1 MLSNIVRSHPEMLS
15 ISEFFT
21 FHSIALFSRWRM
33 TGDRMWKILTRQP
46 QLVRYLVREDY
57 EELLYPFDDPESRF
71 TRKNVPPILCATLPH
86 LTDDYE
92 KLFDEMEP
100 IVRSF
105 PRQSPANHCRSLF
118 EWLCD
123 RYGRKVWVERS
134 GGSIMYASRLMY
146 RFPEAKVVNMYRD
159 GRDAAV
165 SMFQHHAFRGIAV
178 YVLALQAR
186 KCDPLKAEA
195 KHSEF
200 WDSMALRLQPLK
212 YLSRFPIPM
221 SGDRLNVSHFGAL
234 WNQMVETSQNFLQRF
249 PAERILNVRFEDL
262 QQNPKRE
269 IARIVQFISPDL
281 ENENW
286 LREASTIP
294 RPTRSKFERL
304 EPEEQAA
311 LTAVCRPGLE
321 RLGYS
326 V

>member
-1 MLSNIVRSHPEMLS
+1 MLSNIIRSHPEMLS

-33 TGDRMWKILTRQP
+33 TGDGMWKILIRQP

-123 RYGRKVWVERS
+123 RYDRKVWVERS
-134 GGSIMYASRLMY
+134 GGSIMYVSRLMY

-159 GRDAAV
+159 GRDTAV

-178 YVLALQAR
+178 YILALQKR
-186 KCDPLKAEA
+186 RCDPLNAEA

-221 SGDRLNVSHFGAL
+221 SGDRLKVSHFGAL

-249 PAERILNVRFEDL
+249 PAERILDVRFEDL
-262 QQNPKRE
+262 QQNPERE
-269 IARIVQFISPDL
+269 IARIVQFISSDL

-286 LREASTIP
+286 LREASRIP

-311 LTAVCRPGLE
+311 LTAACRPGLE